1 MGFSDELIVVGS
13 AALKKALKEKFERLV
28 KG

>member
-13 AALKKALKEKFERLV
+13 PALKKALKEKFDRLV